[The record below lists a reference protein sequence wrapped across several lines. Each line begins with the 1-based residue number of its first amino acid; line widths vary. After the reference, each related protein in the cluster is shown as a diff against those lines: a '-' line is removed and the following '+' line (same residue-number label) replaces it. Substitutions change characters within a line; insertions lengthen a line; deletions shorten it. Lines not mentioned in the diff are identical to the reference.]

1 MGACERILQRDAVS
15 TQTQQE
21 TEERVGRFSV
31 EFEVANSED
40 MVRARLGLL
49 GPGEI
54 RRVRLRG
61 IVDPG
66 ATRLVLPGSVA
77 ERLGLAPTER
87 VKVQYADGRSD
98 TRDLI
103 DGVHAEIEGR
113 GRIFSAIVEPARTT
127 ARIGAIVLEDLDF
140 LVDCK
145 AQRLVPRDPEYV
157 VNEIE

>member
-1 MGACERILQRDAVS
+1 MIMQLQAS
-15 TQTQQE
+15 A
-21 TEERVGRFSV
+21 EERVGRYSV

-40 MVRARLGLL
+40 LVRVRLGL
-49 GPGEI
+49 I
-54 RRVRLRG
+54 RPEEVRRERLQG

-66 ATRLVLPGSVA
+66 ATRLILPGSVA
-77 ERLGLAPTER
+77 TRLGLPVTER

-98 TRDLI
+98 TRDLV

-113 GRIFSAIVEPARTT
+113 HRIFSAIVEPARTT
-127 ARIGAIVLEDLDF
+127 ALIGAIVLEDLDF
-140 LVDCK
+140 LVDPR